1 MRKKIYSRVYK
12 RGSNFSIGERQL
24 LCMGRALIVISS
36 LTQRNPKILIMDE
49 ATANID
55 GKTDELIQRTIL
67 EEFDDVTVINI
78 AHRLDTLI
86 FYDKVLVLD
95 HG

>member
-1 MRKKIYSRVYK
+1 
-12 RGSNFSIGERQL
+12 
-24 LCMGRALIVISS
+24 
-36 LTQRNPKILIMDE
+36 MDE

-78 AHRLDTLI
+78 AHRLNTLI